1 MNLKPAGV
9 LLMSL
14 FTAPYAAAESGG
26 LPPEVV
32 QLQQQAQR
40 GEVQAQYQLAVRYL
54 RGDGVEK
61 NEAQAVTWLEK
72 SAAQHNADAQYVLGS
87 LYAHGNGVTEDKN
100 KAIEFYDKAREQNHP
115 GAQYMLGI
123 MYLEGKYV
131 APNYKYARYLIG
143 EACKGGAGGACDAF
157 SRLPPP

>member
-1 MNLKPAGV
+1 MNLKPAGI

-14 FTAPYAAAESGG
+14 FMAPYAAAEPGG

-32 QLQQQAQR
+32 QLQRQAQS
-40 GEVQAQYQLAVRYL
+40 GEAQAQYQLAVRYL

-72 SAAQHNADAQYVLGS
+72 SAAQHNADALYVLGS

-131 APNYKYARYLIG
+131 AGNYKYARYLIG
-143 EACKGGAGGACDAF
+143 EACKGGADGACDAY

>member
-1 MNLKPAGV
+1 MVWK
-9 LLMSL
+9 
-14 FTAPYAAAESGG
+14 
-26 LPPEVV
+26 
-32 QLQQQAQR
+32 
-40 GEVQAQYQLAVRYL
+40 
-54 RGDGVEK
+54 K

-87 LYAHGNGVTEDKN
+87 LYAHGSGVTEDKN

-143 EACKGGAGGACDAF
+143 EACKGGADGACDTF